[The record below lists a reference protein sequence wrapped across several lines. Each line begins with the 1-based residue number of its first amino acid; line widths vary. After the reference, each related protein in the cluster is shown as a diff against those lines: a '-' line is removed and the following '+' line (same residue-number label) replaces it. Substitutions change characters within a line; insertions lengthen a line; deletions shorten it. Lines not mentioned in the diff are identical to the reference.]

1 MGANPLLGLLLMTLL
16 QAQPSAP
23 PGIVA
28 IPKIEK
34 AQPDDVSGQL
44 WVTVGGRNVKVAA
57 SAVKF
62 WVLAGKRE
70 IVYSGTDG
78 AGGFENEGQSLWS
91 YARAGKSR
99 KLLAEKYVIE
109 DVKEFVTAA
118 KRGLL
123 VSMRDGGLG
132 ASHVAVV
139 DPARGEVFSASQAR
153 ILSADAGT
161 LRLGFYRE
169 GDWEKLNSGTSVAPF
184 REQRYDLNQL
194 LSRPVMTI
202 R

>member
-1 MGANPLLGLLLMTLL
+1 MGANPLLALLLMTLL
-16 QAQPSAP
+16 QAQPP
-23 PGIVA
+23 GLPGIVA
-28 IPKIEK
+28 TAKIEK

-57 SAVKF
+57 GAVKL
-62 WVLAGKRE
+62 WVLAGGRE
-70 IVYSGTDG
+70 VIYSGIDG

-91 YARAGKSR
+91 YAPAGQSR

-109 DVKEFVTAA
+109 DVTEFVTAP

-153 ILSADAGT
+153 ILSAGAGT

-169 GDWEKLNSGTSVAPF
+169 GDWEKLNAGTSVAPF

-194 LSRPVMTI
+194 LSRPVVKI
-202 R
+202 K